1 MALRKNKQI
10 GRIHAL
16 VTHKKHT
23 MKVFFIT
30 ILLTLLVTTCNKND
44 NEDAALWKESKIEL
58 PTHTLAAF
66 SVINNSKYLIVF
78 ESGLGD
84 SHSVWSWKNLIQETS
99 GLQDVLLYDRAGY
112 GKSESGPAPR
122 NIDKLSAELDSAI
135 ARSLNKGKVILVG
148 HSLGGMIIRDY
159 AVKNPEKVAA
169 LLFVDP
175 SHELYNH
182 PSQSDED
189 MIYNTLKNAYGENFG
204 GVSEARELIEDSEYL
219 STISTLPDIPVVVLT
234 SMKVQG
240 EITAADRESWFN
252 AHEMLKTEISD
263 FTHITTINSGH
274 YIMDSEPD
282 LILTNINLLISKLP
296 Q

>member
-1 MALRKNKQI
+1 
-10 GRIHAL
+10 
-16 VTHKKHT
+16 
-23 MKVFFIT
+23 MKVIFIS

-44 NEDAALWKESKIEL
+44 KQDAALWKESKIEL
-58 PTHTLAAF
+58 STHTLTTY

-84 SHSVWSWKNLIQETS
+84 SHSVWSWNKLIKGTS
-99 GLQDVLLYDRAGY
+99 DLQDVLLYDRAGY
-112 GKSESGPAPR
+112 EKSEPGPAPR
-122 NIDKLSAELDSAI
+122 NIARLSTELDSTI
-135 ARSLNKGKVILVG
+135 ESSLNKGKVILVG

-159 AVKNPEKVAA
+159 AVKNPDKVAA

-175 SHELYNH
+175 SHEQYNH

-189 MIYNTLKNAYGENFG
+189 LIYNTLKNAYGENFG

-219 STISTLPDIPVVVLT
+219 SAISNLPDVPVVVLT
-234 SMKVQG
+234 SMKVEG

-252 AHEMLKTEISD
+252 AHEMLKTELSD

-274 YIMDSEPD
+274 YIMNSEPD
-282 LILTNINLLISKLP
+282 LVLNNINLLLSKLP